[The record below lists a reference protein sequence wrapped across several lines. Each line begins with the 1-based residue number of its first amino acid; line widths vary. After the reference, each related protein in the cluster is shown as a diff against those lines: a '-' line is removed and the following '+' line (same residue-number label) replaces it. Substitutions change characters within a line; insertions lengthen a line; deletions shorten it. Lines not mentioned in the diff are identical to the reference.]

1 MNNQSFKLSVVFLIS
16 IIFIAIAYLFMQIRP
31 QKEQIIRNEI
41 NLSVPFKTICENF
54 RNTSYSDPKELFEAF
69 SLLNSNLD
77 STKNESANINQDK
90 EDLFVSLT
98 DHFYPMVESICVSS
112 EYNWSQ
118 IKPCIDLTNILK
130 KNSSYLNSNSKELL
144 VKYSSSLQLF
154 GKFEKLKKEKLDNIA
169 MNYDESIHTI
179 YSETIKSIQS
189 DEYLSK
195 NSNVTSE
202 INDWKVLFD
211 TWREF
216 DKFLETNEF
225 KADAKHYELNE
236 KYRKL
241 NALCSRMEI
250 EDVLKM
256 YSYYRSEVC
265 GRKEILKQHL
275 DSLVYKTILN

>member
-1 MNNQSFKLSVVFLIS
+1 
-16 IIFIAIAYLFMQIRP
+16 
-31 QKEQIIRNEI
+31 
-41 NLSVPFKTICENF
+41 
-54 RNTSYSDPKELFEAF
+54 
-69 SLLNSNLD
+69 
-77 STKNESANINQDK
+77 
-90 EDLFVSLT
+90 
-98 DHFYPMVESICVSS
+98 
-112 EYNWSQ
+112 
-118 IKPCIDLTNILK
+118 
-130 KNSSYLNSNSKELL
+130 
-144 VKYSSSLQLF
+144 
-154 GKFEKLKKEKLDNIA
+154 

-265 GRKEILKQHL
+265 GRKEILKKNL
-275 DSLVYKTILN
+275 DSLVYKNSLN